1 MTMSKHER
9 LLEFLQGHL
18 TLSANSIELGL
29 RQSQDAPNLLPMV
42 LYQYGFV
49 TTQELGQIFD
59 WLETA

>member
-1 MTMSKHER
+1 MSKHER
-9 LLEFLQGHL
+9 LLKFLQGHL
-18 TLSANSIELGL
+18 ALSADSVELGL